1 MSIFTIHRDNVKL
14 AGRVAGAEASAA
26 TALLIHGLNTN
37 IAFWHPALVRALGES
52 HRLLMYDQRG
62 HGYSDMPATGYT
74 CSDLAHDAV
83 AILDAHDVAIAD
95 VVAHS
100 FGAGVAL
107 KLAQLFPERVRS
119 LTILDGRVRCI
130 QPDVRIG
137 DWSHFPRW
145 SAHFEQAGVRLD
157 PTWELDCTLPLR
169 FEGLDLSR
177 VDSNLA
183 ADGFFVPIYS
193 NRALAKYR
201 KLLTDTSALAD
212 FRSPN
217 DMTLDDLRQLRHPT
231 ALIYGAISPF
241 LPTGHAL
248 AAHIANSTLEIL
260 KGAGHNFPFNHP
272 LRTFSGI
279 EHGGFRTAS
288 HATIGEF

>member
-1 MSIFTIHRDNVKL
+1 MSIFSVHHNGVKL
-14 AGRVAGAEASAA
+14 TGRSAGSETASA

-62 HGYSDMPATGYT
+62 HGYSDMPPTGYT
-74 CSDLAHDAV
+74 CSELARDTV
-83 AILDAHDVAIAD
+83 AILDAREVATAD
-95 VVAHS
+95 IVAHS

-130 QPDVRIG
+130 QPDVRLG
-137 DWSHFPRW
+137 DWSHFSRW
-145 SAHFEQAGVRLD
+145 AAHFEEAGVHLD

-177 VDSNLA
+177 VDGNLA

-193 NRALAKYR
+193 NRAISKYR
-201 KLLTDTSALAD
+201 KLLTETSALED
-212 FRSPN
+212 FRSP
-217 DMTLDDLRQLRHPT
+217 LDLTVEDLHQVRHPT
-231 ALIYGAISPF
+231 ALVYGAISPF
-241 LPTGHAL
+241 LPTGDAL
-248 AAHIANSTLEIL
+248 ASDIPNATLEIL
-260 KGAGHNFPFNHP
+260 EGAGHNFPFNHP
-272 LRTFSGI
+272 LRTFAAI
-279 EHGGFRTAS
+279 ERTGFRSANR
-288 HATIGEF
+288 ATIGKC

>member
-14 AGRVAGAEASAA
+14 TGRIAGAEASAS

-52 HRLLMYDQRG
+52 HCLLMYDQRG
-62 HGYSDMPATGYT
+62 HGYSDMPAAGYT
-74 CSDLAHDAV
+74 CSDLARDGA
-83 AILDAHDVAIAD
+83 AILDAHDVQIAD
-95 VVAHS
+95 VIAHS

-119 LTILDGRVRCI
+119 LTLLDGRVRCI

-137 DWSHFPRW
+137 DWSHFERW
-145 SAHFEQAGVRLD
+145 SAHFEQAGVHLD

-177 VDSNLA
+177 VDGSLA
-183 ADGFFVPIYS
+183 ADGFFVPVYS
-193 NRALAKYR
+193 RRALGKYR
-201 KLLTDTSALAD
+201 KLLTDTSALSD
-212 FRSPN
+212 FRNPH
-217 DMTLDDLRQLRHPT
+217 DLTREDLRQLRHPT

-241 LPTGHAL
+241 LPTGQAL
-248 AAHIANSTLEIL
+248 AADLATSSLQILEA
-260 KGAGHNFPFNHP
+260 AGHNFPFNHP
-272 LRTFSGI
+272 MRTFSAI
-279 EHGGFRTAS
+279 EQA
-288 HATIGEF
+288 A